1 MLYSAK
7 LATLS
12 IVATAALLGGQ
23 TMCAAYVPPPEEP
36 SSEVVLSGQCKV
48 PVCADIDFGNY
59 SFRYYSPDRTMHVRF
74 IPKDAC
80 ECQKIRRIEG
90 DYIKLSVET
99 RDGKTAPNVSML
111 RIYPPAHPRAN
122 SANMTT
128 WQQYSRSKNDVDEI
142 GDFQWEG
149 DSFPSYRVFRS
160 RLPLGQSSYNYFFVP
175 RSAEFNFPGHRQP
188 IAFDIPNGH
197 PRYGNDG
204 KVGFTASAQVEIA
217 PGVHFFQF
225 FNPRLNRSDDWVASM
240 ERSAEVID
248 ARLFPK

>member
-1 MLYSAK
+1 
-7 LATLS
+7 
-12 IVATAALLGGQ
+12 
-23 TMCAAYVPPPEEP
+23 MCAAYVLPPEEP
-36 SSEVVLSGQCKV
+36 SSEVVQSGQCKV

-80 ECQKIRRIEG
+80 ECQEIRRIKS
-90 DYIKLSVET
+90 DYITLSVET
-99 RDGKTAPNVSML
+99 RDGKTAPNVSVL
-111 RIYPPAHPRAN
+111 RLYPPNHPHPPNHPRAN

-128 WQQYSRSKNDVDEI
+128 WQRYSRSKNDFDEI

-149 DSFPSYRVFRS
+149 DTFPSYRVFRS
-160 RLPLGQSSYNYFFVP
+160 RPPRGQPSYNYFFVP
-175 RSAEFNFPGHRQP
+175 RSAEFNFPGHRQA

-197 PRYGNDG
+197 PRYGNGG
-204 KVGFTASAQVEIA
+204 KVSFTASAEVEIA
-217 PGVHFFQF
+217 PGIHFFQF
-225 FNPRLNRSDDWVASM
+225 FYPRLNRSDDWVASM